1 MQALIALELE
11 YPELKT
17 VDSPSQKVG
26 GKALKSF
33 SQVKHQLPMLS
44 LDNVFTVNDFNSFV
58 KRIKERLHV
67 NVLLSV

>member
-33 SQVKHQLPMLS
+33 SHG
-44 LDNVFTVNDFNSFV
+44 
-58 KRIKERLHV
+58 
-67 NVLLSV
+67 